1 MELTKEEIREKING
15 ILFDKLYVEEKDL
28 MDDALMASDL
38 GADSLDIVELTMEL
52 ENEFGISIP
61 DEEMDGMFNCPL
73 KKIYELVEEKL
84 KHFCL

>member
-1 MELTKEEIREKING
+1 MSYTKEEIREKING

-38 GADSLDIVELTMEL
+38 GADSLDVIELTMEL
-52 ENEFGISIP
+52 ENTFQIHIS
-61 DEEMDGMFNCPL
+61 DNDLDGMFNCPL

-84 KHFCL
+84 RDEN